1 MLAAQL
7 LLLVKV
13 MQADQHLT
21 HPQAAL
27 AVVVPVL
34 LVLLAV
40 YQELTL

>member
-1 MLAAQL
+1 MQEARL

-21 HPQAAL
+21 HPQAVL
-27 AVVVPVL
+27 VVVEPVL

-40 YQELTL
+40 HQEAML